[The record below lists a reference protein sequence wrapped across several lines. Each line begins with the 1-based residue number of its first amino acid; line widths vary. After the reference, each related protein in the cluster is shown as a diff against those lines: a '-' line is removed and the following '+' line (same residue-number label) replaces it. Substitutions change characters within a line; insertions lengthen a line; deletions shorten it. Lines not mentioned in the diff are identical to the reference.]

1 MNIEKIRNLGPDEML
16 HQQREAADQLFR
28 LKFQLKMGQTTGI
41 KKMRELRKDLARIKT
56 IARER
61 ELGITTTA
69 VGNATGAGASES
81 ASASPSTPPRQAAS
95 IETRKTAAK
104 SKKSSHATAKKAMAS
119 KQASAGKKKAAA
131 PKKKA
136 AAKKSKAKK

>member
-28 LKFQLKMGQTTGI
+28 LKFQLKMGQTTGL

-61 ELGITTTA
+61 ELGITTA
-69 VGNATGAGASES
+69 VVSNATTGTA
-81 ASASPSTPPRQAAS
+81 TAAAQ
-95 IETRKTAAK
+95 EAAPRKTAAPK
-104 SKKSSHATAKKAMAS
+104 QALPRAAAHPAKKA
-119 KQASAGKKKAAA
+119 AGKKKKASAA
-131 PKKKA
+131 PKKS
-136 AAKKSKAKK
+136 AAKKKGKAKK

>member
-1 MNIEKIRNLGPDEML
+1 MNIEKIRNLGPDELL

-28 LKFQLKMGQTTGI
+28 LKFQLKMGQTIGL

-69 VGNATGAGASES
+69 VGNATGSS
-81 ASASPSTPPRQAAS
+81 ATAEPTEAAAAAAPA
-95 IETRKTAAK
+95 KAAAAAK
-104 SKKSSHATAKKAMAS
+104 RPAAKKKSAAKKS
-119 KQASAGKKKAAA
+119 AAA
-131 PKKKA
+131 PKKKTA
-136 AAKKSKAKK
+136 AKKKSKAKR

>member
-1 MNIEKIRNLGPDEML
+1 MNIEKIRNLGPDELL

-56 IARER
+56 ISRER

-69 VGNATGAGASES
+69 VGNATTGA
-81 ASASPSTPPRQAAS
+81 AAAPAQ
-95 IETRKTAAK
+95 KAAAPAADQ
-104 SKKSSHATAKKAMAS
+104 SKPAKKAAAHPA
-119 KQASAGKKKAAA
+119 KKAAGKKKASAA
-131 PKKKA
+131 SKKT
-136 AAKKSKAKK
+136 AAKKKGKAKK

>member
-1 MNIEKIRNLGPDEML
+1 MNIEKIRNLGPDELL

-28 LKFQLKMGQTTGI
+28 LKFQLKMGQTIGL

-69 VGNATGAGASES
+69 VGNATGSS
-81 ASASPSTPPRQAAS
+81 ATAEPSQEAAAAAAPAKAAV
-95 IETRKTAAK
+95 TKRPAAK
-104 SKKSSHATAKKAMAS
+104 KKSAAKKS
-119 KQASAGKKKAAA
+119 AAA

-136 AAKKSKAKK
+136 AAKKKSKAKK

>member
-1 MNIEKIRNLGPDEML
+1 MNIEKIRNLGPDELL
-16 HQQREAADQLFR
+16 HQQRDAADQLFR
-28 LKFQLKMGQTTGI
+28 LKFQLKMGQTSGV

-69 VGNATGAGASES
+69 VGNATGAASEPVS
-81 ASASPSTPPRQAAS
+81 TSPLTSPRQAAS
-95 IETRKTAAK
+95 VETRKTAAK
-104 SKKSSHATAKKAMAS
+104 NKKSSHATAKKATAS

-136 AAKKSKAKK
+136 AAKKTKAKK

>member
-1 MNIEKIRNLGPDEML
+1 MNIEKIRNLGPDELL

-28 LKFQLKMGQTTGI
+28 LKFQLKMGQTIGL

-69 VGNATGAGASES
+69 VGNATGSS
-81 ASASPSTPPRQAAS
+81 AAEPTQEVVAPAAPA
-95 IETRKTAAK
+95 KVAAAK
-104 SKKSSHATAKKAMAS
+104 RPAAKKKSAAKKS
-119 KQASAGKKKAAA
+119 AAA
-131 PKKKA
+131 PKKKTA
-136 AAKKSKAKK
+136 AKKKSKAKK

>member
-1 MNIEKIRNLGPDEML
+1 MNIEKIRNLGPDELL

-28 LKFQLKMGQTTGI
+28 LKFQLKMGQTSGV

-69 VGNATGAGASES
+69 VGNATTGAAPTAQE
-81 ASASPSTPPRQAAS
+81 AAAPAAPPRKIAK
-95 IETRKTAAK
+95 KTAARP
-104 SKKSSHATAKKAMAS
+104 AKKA
-119 KQASAGKKKAAA
+119 AGKKKAAA
-131 PKKKA
+131 PKKA
-136 AAKKSKAKK
+136 AAKKQSKAKK